1 MYSLGD
7 VPVEQIAHILA
18 LEYVRKSKEL
28 NESSPSIAY
37 ANIYIK
43 VYQQILSRL
52 RSEN

>member
-1 MYSLGD
+1 MHTLGT
-7 VPVEQIAHILA
+7 VPVEQVAHILA
-18 LEYVRKSKEL
+18 VEYVRKSKEL
-28 NESSPSIAY
+28 NESSPAIAY